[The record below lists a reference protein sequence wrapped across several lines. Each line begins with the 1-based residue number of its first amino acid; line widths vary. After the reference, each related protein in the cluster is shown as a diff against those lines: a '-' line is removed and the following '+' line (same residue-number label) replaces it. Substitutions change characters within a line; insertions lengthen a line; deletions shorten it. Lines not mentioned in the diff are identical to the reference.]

1 MNRFPTAAFINERV
15 EVRNLKIRELGPHL
29 RACEAKL
36 KEAFKQFFRLNRQI
50 FLLRKMLHTAVK
62 HKFVQV
68 QHHLQMDVSNVYE
81 TKMRCDRYIQ
91 YLENRIAAIK
101 KRLDE
106 CKNSSSNLSMKEHKM
121 KKT

>member
-1 MNRFPTAAFINERV
+1 MYRFPTASFVNELE
-15 EVRNLKIRELGPHL
+15 EVRNLKIHELGLHL

-62 HKFVQV
+62 NKFVQV
-68 QHHLQMDVSNVYE
+68 QYHLQMDVSNVYE
-81 TKMRCDRYIQ
+81 TKMMCDRYIQ

-106 CKNSSSNLSMKEHKM
+106 CKNCSSNLSMKEHKM